1 MVAVVNGADLRL
13 LRQIAGLALLLVEER
28 ATARPAPCYSIVTG
42 TRESVI
48 EPSARSPLL
57 LAWGKMRSTEN

>member
-28 ATARPAPCYSIVTG
+28 ATAPCYSIVTG